1 MQDNIKSIKILNTK
15 VDSVSW
21 NDILNICDDWLND
34 KTPHQIVTT
43 NGEFILEAQKN
54 RTFQNVINNSDLSI
68 CDSTNVYFASYLL
81 GNPLKAITPG
91 SDLVMR
97 LSKFAEEH
105 NYSIYLLGGRE
116 DVAKIASGK
125 LVKTYAHLHI
135 AGYSSKDPDDESII
149 NDINKTNPDIVFVAY
164 GAPKQDIWI
173 ANNKSKLKAKILV
186 GVGGTFDML
195 AGVKKRAPKFFQKIR
210 LEWLWR
216 AIIEPKRLGR
226 IANAIIVFPVKFL
239 FDLLKNGRRED

>member
-1 MQDNIKSIKILNTK
+1 MLTHK
-15 VDSVSW
+15 
-21 NDILNICDDWLND
+21 
-34 KTPHQIVTT
+34 
-43 NGEFILEAQKN
+43 
-54 RTFQNVINNSDLSI
+54 
-68 CDSTNVYFASYLL
+68 LL
-81 GNPLKAITPG
+81 YCT
-91 SDLVMR
+91 
-97 LSKFAEEH
+97 
-105 NYSIYLLGGRE
+105 
-116 DVAKIASGK
+116 
-125 LVKTYAHLHI
+125 
-135 AGYSSKDPDDESII
+135 II